1 MNVFGERQNPE
12 KFIPG
17 VLSAV
22 MKETQVTIH
31 SDVTRTIPG
40 SRHYIHVRDVVD
52 GLKFIL
58 SLPKEYKHE
67 GEFSGAS
74 CPKFNL
80 VGPEEIDN
88 LQLAKMIANVVGKPL
103 NYTMVDFHSSRPGHD
118 LRYILNIVIVWSD
131 LSWSGTP
138 YLVNFSRGSAGSL
151 LQSSV
156 KGSSSSPSGCWTILG
171 GWTWRWRR
179 PVGRW

>member
-1 MNVFGERQNPE
+1 MSYAEYDRYNSGNPYSAGKSGGEEFAVAFKNTYNMPIVVTHTMNVFGERPNLE
-12 KFIPG
+12 TFIPG

-22 MKETQVTIH
+22 MKGTQVTIH

-58 SLPKEYKHE
+58 SLPKDYKYE
-67 GEFSGAS
+67 GEFSEAK

-88 LQLAKMIANVVGKPL
+88 LQLAEMIANVVGKPL

-118 LRYILNIVIVWSD
+118 LR
-131 LSWSGTP
+131 
-138 YLVNFSRGSAGSL
+138 
-151 LQSSV
+151 
-156 KGSSSSPSGCWTILG
+156 
-171 GWTWRWRR
+171 
-179 PVGRW
+179 